1 MLSNLMLITH
11 SAVIYCEP
19 SSVDEE
25 TGFLG
30 FEKIN
35 QGHRMLNA
43 RTNIGNQVI
52 LVTQLCP

>member
-1 MLSNLMLITH
+1 MLITH

-25 TGFLG
+25 TGFSG

-43 RTNIGNQVI
+43 GTNIGNQVI